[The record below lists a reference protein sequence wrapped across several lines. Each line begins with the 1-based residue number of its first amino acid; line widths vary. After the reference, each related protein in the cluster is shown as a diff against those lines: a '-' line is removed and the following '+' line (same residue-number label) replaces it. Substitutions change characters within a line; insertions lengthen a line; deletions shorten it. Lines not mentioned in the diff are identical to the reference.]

1 MIIFYAAFRHRVREV
16 EELDEF
22 SLVTEVTTLCLIRYT
37 DRQIYLAR
45 NKKWFR
51 LYTVGK
57 QEWGMEICDLEL
69 KI

>member
-1 MIIFYAAFRHRVREV
+1 MLHLFRRHRVREV

-22 SLVTEVTTLCLIRYT
+22 SLVTEVTTLCLTRYT
-37 DRQIYLAR
+37 ERQIYLAR

-57 QEWGMEICDLEL
+57 QEWGMGMCDLEL

>member
-1 MIIFYAAFRHRVREV
+1 MLHLFRRHRVREV

-37 DRQIYLAR
+37 ERPIYLAR

-57 QEWGMEICDLEL
+57 QEWGMGMCDLEL